1 MTIETEHM
9 VCERCMEFTECRIS
23 GGEWSCEVC
32 TTLPHLALTPHDL
45 IDKDAVDDTLGVE

>member
-1 MTIETEHM
+1 MSVETGYM
-9 VCERCMEFTECRIS
+9 FCERCMEFTECRIS

>member
-23 GGEWSCEVC
+23 SGEWSCEVC
-32 TTLPHLALTPHDL
+32 TILPRLALTPQDI